1 VQASI
6 QTLTTLK
13 HLNTIV
19 LTVSSNVEVE
29 KKVEQ
34 MVLKARAV
42 LTASPSIKRKT
53 LVMKRFGVT
62 DTIYV

>member
-1 VQASI
+1 MQASN
-6 QTLTTLK
+6 QTLTTLR

-19 LTVSSNVEVE
+19 LTVSSNIEDE

-34 MVLKARAV
+34 MVPKARAV
-42 LTASPSIKRKT
+42 LTGSPSIDRKT
-53 LVMKRFGVT
+53 LVVKRFGVT